1 MKLSEK
7 YELKTVAYHPELR
20 VITGSITAAL
30 LMQQLLYWWSRKTG
44 THVYKTVAEMTD
56 ETGLTRHEQKGAC
69 DKLVTLGF
77 ITLEYRGT
85 HKVRHFQVNVDAIY
99 KALDQQVKSRCSHAE
114 SEKRRTSWTES
125 GDDVRRNSADISAEF
140 RPAITEITSEITSET
155 LSGSVKHS
163 EHCETKKE
171 ERENQNR
178 SCQKPTVFKAALPE
192 WLDAKLWDVWLDARQ
207 VKFGLMTQAA
217 IDLALSELNELVG
230 QGWPADMVL
239 REAIARGTPR
249 FYPPCKPGEEGERL
263 ANLKRQRQSVKNV
276 PHKDADVPVVRELR
290 QEIQW
295 LVQSLEREGN
305 TANFEAF
312 EGQLALAR
320 RRLGELMPA
329 EG

>member
-1 MKLSEK
+1 
-7 YELKTVAYHPELR
+7 
-20 VITGSITAAL
+20 
-30 LMQQLLYWWSRKTG
+30 
-44 THVYKTVAEMTD
+44 
-56 ETGLTRHEQKGAC
+56 
-69 DKLVTLGF
+69 
-77 ITLEYRGT
+77 
-85 HKVRHFQVNVDAIY
+85 
-99 KALDQQVKSRCSHAE
+99 LDQQVKSRCSHAE

>member
-1 MKLSEK
+1 MKLTDK

-20 VITGSITAAL
+20 SITGSITAAL

-44 THVYKTVAEMTD
+44 SHVYKTVAEMTD

-69 DKLVTLGF
+69 DKLIALGF
-77 ITLEYRGT
+77 ITLAYKGT
-85 HKVRHFQVNVDAIY
+85 HKVRHFQVNVDTVHE
-99 KALDQQVKSRCSHAE
+99 ALDQQVKRRCSAPK
-114 SEKRRTSWTES
+114 SEKRRTSRPES
-125 GDDVRRNSADISAEF
+125 GDDVRRISADISAEI

-155 LSGSVKHS
+155 LSGSVKHPKF
-163 EHCETKKE
+163 CETKSE

-178 SCQKPTVFKAALPE
+178 SRQKPMVSETTLPDS
-192 WLDAKLWDVWLDARQ
+192 LDPKLWHAWLDARQ
-207 VKFGLMTQAA
+207 AKFGVITPSVVE
-217 IDLALSELNELVG
+217 LALGELNDLVG
-230 QGWPADMVL
+230 QGWPAEMVL

-263 ANLKRQRQSVKNV
+263 ANLKRQRQNVRNV
-276 PHKDADVPVVRELR
+276 PHKDTDIPVVRELR

-305 TANFEAF
+305 TANLEAF

-320 RRLGELMPA
+320 RKLGGLMA
-329 EG
+329 TGG